1 MFGSYLK
8 SMTTCSVM
16 HSWPQSNIISCPS
29 PSLPHH
35 PPGFT
40 VSVLQTRQSVSQLRA
55 AAANASSTLNP
66 FLLLPAISK
75 YFCRNLV

>member
-40 VSVLQTRQSVSQLRA
+40 VSFCSSNTSVCFPAESCCSKCFFYLK
-55 AAANASSTLNP
+55 SFPPTSCHFKI
-66 FLLLPAISK
+66 FL
-75 YFCRNLV
+75 